1 MMSVTARPLAKC
13 GPTLDDFI
21 DKAEYLV
28 AHNAPFDRGVLLA
41 CCKAAKIVPPRH
53 QFLCTVQMARSKW
66 NLPSAKL
73 PIVCNHL
80 RIPLDHHNALSD
92 AEACAKI
99 AIKALR
105 IIARHSAWLGA
116 ISPVLSRSW
125 AESIQPARGGR
136 TAEMLSGFT
145 SATQSPSFSKARP
158 ISPAEARAYTA
169 SLSSVS
175 LWRGP
180 CK

>member
-1 MMSVTARPLAKC
+1 MRNSVTQLKYVMTTFVAIDFETADYERDSACAVGAVLVENGRITERYHQLIRPPRTEFVFTYIHGLTWNDVRDSPTF
-13 GPTLDDFI
+13 GQMWPTLDDFI

-99 AIKALR
+99 AIRAL
-105 IIARHSAWLGA
+105 G
-116 ISPVLSRSW
+116 
-125 AESIQPARGGR
+125 
-136 TAEMLSGFT
+136 
-145 SATQSPSFSKARP
+145 
-158 ISPAEARAYTA
+158 
-169 SLSSVS
+169 
-175 LWRGP
+175 
-180 CK
+180 